1 MKYLLVDLSGKVDN
15 YDKALYQ
22 ALEKELSNE
31 KSSIQLLIPGHG
43 LIRLIP
49 NKFSQ
54 TEFIVKRLIK
64 ALEGGINYI
73 YLLLHVAF
81 KKIDTIH
88 FQWLPFVEVVGIEKY
103 ILYLLHVLSPQT
115 KVILTIHN
123 IYPHGVKSMSDSG
136 KQKYKK
142 RFRDTCRNIDNIIV
156 HTESSKMEVIKE
168 FDFVPDIISIV
179 HHGVFIPK
187 IRISKKEFLQKNKY
201 VILQFGLQTYYKG
214 TDILVDAVN
223 LLPAEYSEKIETR
236 IVGGVGESYLQELKG
251 KDSNSLIHWKSYFL
265 SNDELY
271 EEINNSDVLV
281 LPYREISQSGVLLLS
296 IAIEIT
302 ILHELGILYRS
313 MQNLSEA
320 ERYFL
325 AAYEKETDEE
335 KKYMECLSL
344 GYLYMQMGQTENA
357 RKYLMMSANSSK
369 AYTQISAYDCLYFLE
384 KDIDNFE
391 EAIVYHEL
399 ADSITN
405 AMEELNSRELIA
417 SLQKKYENEKLRNDN
432 LQMKVRYTNFILW
445 GTIAFLFV
453 VACMCYYYYKNRNN
467 KKKIA
472 EIELQIQENEEE
484 IERYQQEI
492 EDIQISKD
500 QVLKENLVLEENRT
514 KVGELNGKIV
524 LLTMQNK
531 TLSEHLKALGGEL
544 NVGISSGSFIHA
556 FRLLLAIKEG
566 TLRGKLSNEE
576 RQKLFSLFDLIYW
589 NYVSRLLERAPTL
602 TKHDLEICCFLKFGL
617 SHEELSCIFH
627 TTSDSVTR
635 AKGRLKGRLGISPQD
650 DLDLF
655 LKEF

>member
-1 MKYLLVDLSGKVDN
+1 MKTSFSIRIAFFFILSFLAVSCHRDTDALNMTFSKVEKCMDLCPDSALNLLKGIHDPEKLWGESQATYALLMTQAMDKN
-15 YDKALYQ
+15 YMKFSSDSLIALALNYYTITQTSPIMYAKALFYHGRVMLELDKEEEALKSFLAAKDVYERTKDHKMLALIAEEVGMINRKQ
-22 ALEKELSNE
+22 DLYDDALTNFREALTTYKQLKDSLSVISASLNIARVYLFKSEWDSCSLYYNNALE
-31 KSSIQLLIPGHG
+31 IA
-43 LIRLIP
+43 
-49 NKFSQ
+49 
-54 TEFIVKRLIK
+54 V
-64 ALEGGINYI
+64 
-73 YLLLHVAF
+73 
-81 KKIDTIH
+81 
-88 FQWLPFVEVVGIEKY
+88 
-103 ILYLLHVLSPQT
+103 
-115 KVILTIHN
+115 
-123 IYPHGVKSMSDSG
+123 
-136 KQKYKK
+136 
-142 RFRDTCRNIDNIIV
+142 
-156 HTESSKMEVIKE
+156 
-168 FDFVPDIISIV
+168 
-179 HHGVFIPK
+179 
-187 IRISKKEFLQKNKY
+187 QKN
-201 VILQFGLQTYYKG
+201 
-214 TDILVDAVN
+214 
-223 LLPAEYSEKIETR
+223 
-236 IVGGVGESYLQELKG
+236 YL
-251 KDSNSLIHWKSYFL
+251 S
-265 SNDELY
+265 
-271 EEINNSDVLV
+271 
-281 LPYREISQSGVLLLS
+281 
-296 IAIEIT
+296 EIT

-357 RKYLMMSANSSK
+357 RKYLIMSANSSK
-369 AYTQISAYDCLYFLE
+369 AYAQISAYDCLYFLE

-500 QVLKENLVLEENRT
+500 QVLKENLMLEENRT

-531 TLSEHLKALGGEL
+531 TLSEHLKELGGEL
-544 NVGISSGSFIHA
+544 NVGISSGSFYTCISA
-556 FRLLLAIKEG
+556 SIGNK
-566 TLRGKLSNEE
+566 RG
-576 RQKLFSLFDLIYW
+576 DLK
-589 NYVSRLLERAPTL
+589 RKT
-602 TKHDLEICCFLKFGL
+602 F
-617 SHEELSCIFH
+617 
-627 TTSDSVTR
+627 
-635 AKGRLKGRLGISPQD
+635 
-650 DLDLF
+650 
-655 LKEF
+655 

>member
-1 MKYLLVDLSGKVDN
+1 MKTPF
-15 YDKALYQ
+15 
-22 ALEKELSNE
+22 
-31 KSSIQLLIPGHG
+31 SIRIT
-43 LIRLIP
+43 
-49 NKFSQ
+49 F
-54 TEFIVKRLIK
+54 F
-64 ALEGGINYI
+64 
-73 YLLLHVAF
+73 F
-81 KKIDTIH
+81 
-88 FQWLPFVEVVGIEKY
+88 F
-103 ILYLLHVLSPQT
+103 
-115 KVILTIHN
+115 
-123 IYPHGVKSMSDSG
+123 
-136 KQKYKK
+136 
-142 RFRDTCRNIDNIIV
+142 
-156 HTESSKMEVIKE
+156 
-168 FDFVPDIISIV
+168 ISI
-179 HHGVFIPK
+179 
-187 IRISKKEFLQKNKY
+187 L
-201 VILQFGLQTYYKG
+201 
-214 TDILVDAVN
+214 AV
-223 LLPAEYSEKIETR
+223 SCHR
-236 IVGGVGESYLQELKG
+236 
-251 KDSNSLIHWKSYFL
+251 D
-265 SNDELY
+265 
-271 EEINNSDVLV
+271 SDVLKMTFSKV
-281 LPYREISQSGVLLLS
+281 EKCMDLCPDSALNILKGIPDPEKLRGESQATYALLMTQAMDKNYMKFSSDSLIDLALNYYTITQNKPIMYAKTLFYHGRVMLELDKEEEALKSFLAAKDIYERNQNLKMLALIIEEIGMINRRQELYDDALSNFREALAIHKQVKDSLGIISVSQNIARVYLFKSQWDSCSFYYNNALDITVRKNLPEIS
-296 IAIEIT
+296 

-313 MQNLSEA
+313 MQELPEA

-325 AAYEKETDEE
+325 AAYEKEADEE

-357 RKYLMMSANSSK
+357 RKYLKMSAKSSK
-369 AYTQISAYDCLYFLE
+369 AYTQISAFDCLYFLE

-405 AMEELNSRELIA
+405 AMEEINSRELIA

-472 EIELQIQENEEE
+472 EIELQIQDNEEE
-484 IERYQQEI
+484 IERYRQEI

-500 QVLKENLVLEENRT
+500 LMLEENRT

-531 TLSEHLKALGGEL
+531 TLSEHLKERGGEL

-589 NYVSRLLERAPTL
+589 NYVSRLLDRAPTL

-617 SHEELSCIFH
+617 THEELSCIFH
-627 TTSDSVTR
+627 TTPDSVTR

-650 DLDLF
+650 DLDSF

>member
-1 MKYLLVDLSGKVDN
+1 MKTSFSIRIAFFFILSFLAVSCHRDTDALNMTFSKVEKCMDLCPDSALNLLKGIPEPEKLWGESQATYALLMTQAMDKN
-15 YDKALYQ
+15 YMKFSSDSLIALALNYYTITQTSPIMYAKALFYHGRVMLELDKEEEALKSFLAAKDVYERTKDHKMLALIAEEVGMINRKQ
-22 ALEKELSNE
+22 DLYDDALTNFREALTTYKQLKDSLSVISASLNIARVYLFKSEWDSCSLYYNNALE
-31 KSSIQLLIPGHG
+31 IA
-43 LIRLIP
+43 
-49 NKFSQ
+49 
-54 TEFIVKRLIK
+54 V
-64 ALEGGINYI
+64 
-73 YLLLHVAF
+73 
-81 KKIDTIH
+81 
-88 FQWLPFVEVVGIEKY
+88 
-103 ILYLLHVLSPQT
+103 
-115 KVILTIHN
+115 
-123 IYPHGVKSMSDSG
+123 
-136 KQKYKK
+136 
-142 RFRDTCRNIDNIIV
+142 
-156 HTESSKMEVIKE
+156 
-168 FDFVPDIISIV
+168 
-179 HHGVFIPK
+179 
-187 IRISKKEFLQKNKY
+187 QKN
-201 VILQFGLQTYYKG
+201 
-214 TDILVDAVN
+214 
-223 LLPAEYSEKIETR
+223 
-236 IVGGVGESYLQELKG
+236 YL
-251 KDSNSLIHWKSYFL
+251 S
-265 SNDELY
+265 
-271 EEINNSDVLV
+271 
-281 LPYREISQSGVLLLS
+281 
-296 IAIEIT
+296 EIT

-531 TLSEHLKALGGEL
+531 TLSEHLKELGGEL

>member
-1 MKYLLVDLSGKVDN
+1 MKTSFSIRIAFFFILSFLAVSCHRDTDALNMTFSKVEKCMDLCPDSALNLLKGIHDPEKLWGESQATYALLMTQAMDKN
-15 YDKALYQ
+15 YMKFSSDSLIALALNYYTITQTSPIMYAKALFYHGRVMLELDKEEEALKSFLAAKDVYERTKDHKMLALIAEEVGMINRKQ
-22 ALEKELSNE
+22 DLYDDALTNFREALTTYKQLKDSLSVISASLNIARVYLFKSEWDSCSLYYNNALE
-31 KSSIQLLIPGHG
+31 IA
-43 LIRLIP
+43 
-49 NKFSQ
+49 
-54 TEFIVKRLIK
+54 V
-64 ALEGGINYI
+64 
-73 YLLLHVAF
+73 
-81 KKIDTIH
+81 
-88 FQWLPFVEVVGIEKY
+88 
-103 ILYLLHVLSPQT
+103 
-115 KVILTIHN
+115 
-123 IYPHGVKSMSDSG
+123 
-136 KQKYKK
+136 
-142 RFRDTCRNIDNIIV
+142 
-156 HTESSKMEVIKE
+156 
-168 FDFVPDIISIV
+168 
-179 HHGVFIPK
+179 
-187 IRISKKEFLQKNKY
+187 QKN
-201 VILQFGLQTYYKG
+201 
-214 TDILVDAVN
+214 
-223 LLPAEYSEKIETR
+223 
-236 IVGGVGESYLQELKG
+236 YL
-251 KDSNSLIHWKSYFL
+251 S
-265 SNDELY
+265 
-271 EEINNSDVLV
+271 
-281 LPYREISQSGVLLLS
+281 
-296 IAIEIT
+296 EIT

-357 RKYLMMSANSSK
+357 RKHLIMSANSSK

-500 QVLKENLVLEENRT
+500 QVLKENLMLEENRT

-531 TLSEHLKALGGEL
+531 TLSEHLKELGGEL

>member
-1 MKYLLVDLSGKVDN
+1 MKTSLSIRIAFFFILSFLAVSCHRDSDALNMTFSKVEKCMDLCPDSALNLLKGIPDSEKLRGKSQATYALLMTQAMDKNYMKFSSDSLIALALNYYTIIQTPPVMYAKTLFYHGRVMLELDKEEEALKSFLAAKDIYERTKDYKMLALIIEEIGMINRRQELYGDALSNFREALDIHKQLKDSLGIISVSQNIARVYLFKSQWDSCSFYYN
-15 YDKALYQ
+15 N
-22 ALEKELSNE
+22 ALEIAVRKNLS
-31 KSSIQLLIPGHG
+31 
-43 LIRLIP
+43 
-49 NKFSQ
+49 
-54 TEFIVKRLIK
+54 
-64 ALEGGINYI
+64 
-73 YLLLHVAF
+73 
-81 KKIDTIH
+81 
-88 FQWLPFVEVVGIEKY
+88 
-103 ILYLLHVLSPQT
+103 
-115 KVILTIHN
+115 
-123 IYPHGVKSMSDSG
+123 
-136 KQKYKK
+136 
-142 RFRDTCRNIDNIIV
+142 
-156 HTESSKMEVIKE
+156 
-168 FDFVPDIISIV
+168 
-179 HHGVFIPK
+179 
-187 IRISKKEFLQKNKY
+187 
-201 VILQFGLQTYYKG
+201 
-214 TDILVDAVN
+214 
-223 LLPAEYSEKIETR
+223 
-236 IVGGVGESYLQELKG
+236 
-251 KDSNSLIHWKSYFL
+251 
-265 SNDELY
+265 
-271 EEINNSDVLV
+271 
-281 LPYREISQSGVLLLS
+281 EIS
-296 IAIEIT
+296 

-313 MQNLSEA
+313 MQELPEA

-344 GYLYMQMGQTENA
+344 GYLYMQMGQIENA
-357 RKYLMMSANSSK
+357 RKYLKMSAKSSK
-369 AYTQISAYDCLYFLE
+369 AYTQISAFDCLYFLE

-405 AMEELNSRELIA
+405 AMEEINSRELIA
-417 SLQKKYENEKLRNDN
+417 SLQKKYENEKLQNDN
-432 LQMKVRYTNFILW
+432 LHMKVRYTNFMLW

-472 EIELQIQENEEE
+472 EIELQIRENEEE

-492 EDIQISKD
+492 EGIQISKD
-500 QVLKENLVLEENRT
+500 QVLKENLMLEENRT

-531 TLSEHLKALGGEL
+531 TLSEHLKELGGEL

-617 SHEELSCIFH
+617 SHEELSRIFH

-635 AKGRLKGRLGISPQD
+635 AKGRLKGRLGIPPQD

>member
-1 MKYLLVDLSGKVDN
+1 MDLCPDSALNLLKGIHDPEKLWGESQATYALLMTQAMDKNYMKFSSDSLIALALN
-15 YDKALYQ
+15 YYTITQTSPIMYAKALFYHGRVMLELDKEEEALKSFLAAKDVYERTKDHKMLALIAEEVGMINRKQ
-22 ALEKELSNE
+22 DLCDDALTNFREALTTYKQLKDSLSVISASLNIARVYLFKSEWDSCSLYYNNALE
-31 KSSIQLLIPGHG
+31 IA
-43 LIRLIP
+43 
-49 NKFSQ
+49 
-54 TEFIVKRLIK
+54 V
-64 ALEGGINYI
+64 
-73 YLLLHVAF
+73 
-81 KKIDTIH
+81 
-88 FQWLPFVEVVGIEKY
+88 
-103 ILYLLHVLSPQT
+103 
-115 KVILTIHN
+115 
-123 IYPHGVKSMSDSG
+123 
-136 KQKYKK
+136 
-142 RFRDTCRNIDNIIV
+142 
-156 HTESSKMEVIKE
+156 
-168 FDFVPDIISIV
+168 
-179 HHGVFIPK
+179 
-187 IRISKKEFLQKNKY
+187 QKN
-201 VILQFGLQTYYKG
+201 
-214 TDILVDAVN
+214 
-223 LLPAEYSEKIETR
+223 
-236 IVGGVGESYLQELKG
+236 YL
-251 KDSNSLIHWKSYFL
+251 S
-265 SNDELY
+265 
-271 EEINNSDVLV
+271 
-281 LPYREISQSGVLLLS
+281 
-296 IAIEIT
+296 EIT

-357 RKYLMMSANSSK
+357 RKYLIMSANSSK

-500 QVLKENLVLEENRT
+500 QVLKENLMLEENRT

-531 TLSEHLKALGGEL
+531 TLSEHLKELGGEL

-650 DLDLF
+650 DLELF

>member
-1 MKYLLVDLSGKVDN
+1 MKTSFSIRIAFFFILSFLIVSCHRDMDALNMTFSNVEKCMDLCPDSALNLLKGIPEPEKLWGESQATYALLMTQAMDKN
-15 YDKALYQ
+15 YMKFSSDSLIALALNYYTITQTSPVMYAKALFYHGRVMLELDKEEEALIFFLAAKDIYERTKDHKMLALIAEEVGMINRKQ
-22 ALEKELSNE
+22 DLYDDALTNFREALTTYKQLKDSLSVISASLNIARVYLFKSEWDSCSLYYNNALE
-31 KSSIQLLIPGHG
+31 IA
-43 LIRLIP
+43 
-49 NKFSQ
+49 
-54 TEFIVKRLIK
+54 V
-64 ALEGGINYI
+64 
-73 YLLLHVAF
+73 
-81 KKIDTIH
+81 
-88 FQWLPFVEVVGIEKY
+88 
-103 ILYLLHVLSPQT
+103 
-115 KVILTIHN
+115 
-123 IYPHGVKSMSDSG
+123 
-136 KQKYKK
+136 
-142 RFRDTCRNIDNIIV
+142 
-156 HTESSKMEVIKE
+156 
-168 FDFVPDIISIV
+168 
-179 HHGVFIPK
+179 
-187 IRISKKEFLQKNKY
+187 QKN
-201 VILQFGLQTYYKG
+201 
-214 TDILVDAVN
+214 
-223 LLPAEYSEKIETR
+223 
-236 IVGGVGESYLQELKG
+236 YL
-251 KDSNSLIHWKSYFL
+251 S
-265 SNDELY
+265 
-271 EEINNSDVLV
+271 
-281 LPYREISQSGVLLLS
+281 
-296 IAIEIT
+296 EIT

-531 TLSEHLKALGGEL
+531 TLSEHLKELGGEL

>member
-1 MKYLLVDLSGKVDN
+1 MDLCPDSALNLLKGIPDPEKLRGKSQATYALLMTQAMDKNYMKFSSDSLIALALNYYTIIQTPPVMYAKTLFYHGRVMLELDKEEEALKSFLAAKDIYERTKDYKMLALIIEEIGMINRRQELYGDALSNFREALDIHKQLKDSLGIISVSQNIARVYLFKSQWDSCSFYYN
-15 YDKALYQ
+15 N
-22 ALEKELSNE
+22 ALEIAVRKNLS
-31 KSSIQLLIPGHG
+31 
-43 LIRLIP
+43 
-49 NKFSQ
+49 
-54 TEFIVKRLIK
+54 
-64 ALEGGINYI
+64 
-73 YLLLHVAF
+73 
-81 KKIDTIH
+81 
-88 FQWLPFVEVVGIEKY
+88 
-103 ILYLLHVLSPQT
+103 
-115 KVILTIHN
+115 
-123 IYPHGVKSMSDSG
+123 
-136 KQKYKK
+136 
-142 RFRDTCRNIDNIIV
+142 
-156 HTESSKMEVIKE
+156 
-168 FDFVPDIISIV
+168 
-179 HHGVFIPK
+179 
-187 IRISKKEFLQKNKY
+187 
-201 VILQFGLQTYYKG
+201 
-214 TDILVDAVN
+214 
-223 LLPAEYSEKIETR
+223 
-236 IVGGVGESYLQELKG
+236 
-251 KDSNSLIHWKSYFL
+251 
-265 SNDELY
+265 
-271 EEINNSDVLV
+271 
-281 LPYREISQSGVLLLS
+281 EIS
-296 IAIEIT
+296 

-313 MQNLSEA
+313 MQELPEA

-344 GYLYMQMGQTENA
+344 GYLYMQMGQIENA
-357 RKYLMMSANSSK
+357 RKYLKMSAKSSK
-369 AYTQISAYDCLYFLE
+369 AYTQISAFDCLYFLE

-405 AMEELNSRELIA
+405 AMEEINSRELIA
-417 SLQKKYENEKLRNDN
+417 SLQKKYENEKLQNDN
-432 LQMKVRYTNFILW
+432 LHMKVRYTNFMLW

-472 EIELQIQENEEE
+472 EIESQIRENEEE

-492 EDIQISKD
+492 EGIQISKD
-500 QVLKENLVLEENRT
+500 QVLKENLMLEENRT

-531 TLSEHLKALGGEL
+531 TLSEHLKELGGEL

-617 SHEELSCIFH
+617 SHEELSRIFH

-635 AKGRLKGRLGISPQD
+635 AKGRLKGRLGIPPQD

>member
-1 MKYLLVDLSGKVDN
+1 MKTSFSIRIAFFFILSFLAVSCHRDTDALNMTFSKVEKCMDLCPDSALNLLKGIHDPEKLWGESQATYALLMTQAMDKN
-15 YDKALYQ
+15 YMKFSSDSLIALALNYYTITQTSPIMYAKALFYHGRVMLELDKEEEALKSFLAAKDVYERTKDHKMLALIAEEVGMINRKQ
-22 ALEKELSNE
+22 DLYDDALTNFREALTTYKQLKDSLSVISASLNIARVYLFKSEWDSCSLYYNNALE
-31 KSSIQLLIPGHG
+31 IA
-43 LIRLIP
+43 
-49 NKFSQ
+49 
-54 TEFIVKRLIK
+54 V
-64 ALEGGINYI
+64 
-73 YLLLHVAF
+73 
-81 KKIDTIH
+81 
-88 FQWLPFVEVVGIEKY
+88 
-103 ILYLLHVLSPQT
+103 
-115 KVILTIHN
+115 
-123 IYPHGVKSMSDSG
+123 
-136 KQKYKK
+136 
-142 RFRDTCRNIDNIIV
+142 
-156 HTESSKMEVIKE
+156 
-168 FDFVPDIISIV
+168 
-179 HHGVFIPK
+179 
-187 IRISKKEFLQKNKY
+187 QKN
-201 VILQFGLQTYYKG
+201 
-214 TDILVDAVN
+214 
-223 LLPAEYSEKIETR
+223 
-236 IVGGVGESYLQELKG
+236 YL
-251 KDSNSLIHWKSYFL
+251 S
-265 SNDELY
+265 
-271 EEINNSDVLV
+271 
-281 LPYREISQSGVLLLS
+281 
-296 IAIEIT
+296 EIT

-357 RKYLMMSANSSK
+357 RKYLIMSANSSK

-500 QVLKENLVLEENRT
+500 QVLKENLMLEENRT

-531 TLSEHLKALGGEL
+531 TLPEHLKELGGEL

>member
-1 MKYLLVDLSGKVDN
+1 MKTSFSIRIAFFFILSFLIVSCHRDMDALNMTFSNVEKCMDLCPDSALNLLKGIPEPEKLWGESQATYALLMTQAMDKN
-15 YDKALYQ
+15 YMKFSSDSLIALALNYYTITQTSPVMYAKALFYHGRVMLELDKEEEALKFFLAAKDIYERTKDHKMLALIAEEVGMINRKQ
-22 ALEKELSNE
+22 DLYDDALTNFREALTTYKQLKDSLSVISASLNIARVYLFKSEWDSCSLYYNNALE
-31 KSSIQLLIPGHG
+31 IA
-43 LIRLIP
+43 
-49 NKFSQ
+49 
-54 TEFIVKRLIK
+54 V
-64 ALEGGINYI
+64 
-73 YLLLHVAF
+73 
-81 KKIDTIH
+81 
-88 FQWLPFVEVVGIEKY
+88 
-103 ILYLLHVLSPQT
+103 
-115 KVILTIHN
+115 
-123 IYPHGVKSMSDSG
+123 
-136 KQKYKK
+136 
-142 RFRDTCRNIDNIIV
+142 
-156 HTESSKMEVIKE
+156 
-168 FDFVPDIISIV
+168 
-179 HHGVFIPK
+179 
-187 IRISKKEFLQKNKY
+187 QKN
-201 VILQFGLQTYYKG
+201 
-214 TDILVDAVN
+214 
-223 LLPAEYSEKIETR
+223 
-236 IVGGVGESYLQELKG
+236 YL
-251 KDSNSLIHWKSYFL
+251 S
-265 SNDELY
+265 
-271 EEINNSDVLV
+271 
-281 LPYREISQSGVLLLS
+281 
-296 IAIEIT
+296 EIT

-635 AKGRLKGRLGISPQD
+635 AKGRLKGRLGVSPQD
-650 DLDLF
+650 DLDTF

>member
-1 MKYLLVDLSGKVDN
+1 MKTSFSIRIAFFFILSFLAVSCHRDTDALNMTFSKVEKCMDLCPDSALNLLKGIHDPEKLWGESQATYALLMTQAMDKN
-15 YDKALYQ
+15 YMKFSSDSLIALALNYYTITQTSPIMYAKALFYHGRVMLELDKEEEALKSFLAAKDVYERTKDHKMLALIAEEVGMINRKQ
-22 ALEKELSNE
+22 DLYDDALTNFREALTTYKQLKDSLSVISASLNIARVYLFKSEWDSCSLYYNNALE
-31 KSSIQLLIPGHG
+31 IA
-43 LIRLIP
+43 
-49 NKFSQ
+49 
-54 TEFIVKRLIK
+54 V
-64 ALEGGINYI
+64 
-73 YLLLHVAF
+73 
-81 KKIDTIH
+81 
-88 FQWLPFVEVVGIEKY
+88 
-103 ILYLLHVLSPQT
+103 
-115 KVILTIHN
+115 
-123 IYPHGVKSMSDSG
+123 
-136 KQKYKK
+136 
-142 RFRDTCRNIDNIIV
+142 
-156 HTESSKMEVIKE
+156 
-168 FDFVPDIISIV
+168 
-179 HHGVFIPK
+179 
-187 IRISKKEFLQKNKY
+187 QKN
-201 VILQFGLQTYYKG
+201 
-214 TDILVDAVN
+214 
-223 LLPAEYSEKIETR
+223 
-236 IVGGVGESYLQELKG
+236 YL
-251 KDSNSLIHWKSYFL
+251 S
-265 SNDELY
+265 
-271 EEINNSDVLV
+271 
-281 LPYREISQSGVLLLS
+281 
-296 IAIEIT
+296 EIT

-357 RKYLMMSANSSK
+357 RKYLIMSANSSK

-500 QVLKENLVLEENRT
+500 QVLKENLMLEENRT

-531 TLSEHLKALGGEL
+531 TLSEHLKELGGEL

-650 DLDLF
+650 DLELF

>member
-1 MKYLLVDLSGKVDN
+1 MKTSFSIRIAFFFILSFLAVSCHRDTDALNMTFSKVEKCMDLCPDSALNLLKGIHDPEKLWGESQATYALLMTQAMDKN
-15 YDKALYQ
+15 YMKFSSDSLIALALNYYTKTQTSPVMYAKALFYHGRVMLELDKEEEALKSFLAAKDVYERTKDHKMLALIAEEVGMINRKQ
-22 ALEKELSNE
+22 DLYDDALTNFREALTTYKQLKDSLSVISASLNIARVYLFKSEWDSCSLYYNNALE
-31 KSSIQLLIPGHG
+31 IA
-43 LIRLIP
+43 
-49 NKFSQ
+49 
-54 TEFIVKRLIK
+54 V
-64 ALEGGINYI
+64 
-73 YLLLHVAF
+73 
-81 KKIDTIH
+81 
-88 FQWLPFVEVVGIEKY
+88 
-103 ILYLLHVLSPQT
+103 
-115 KVILTIHN
+115 
-123 IYPHGVKSMSDSG
+123 
-136 KQKYKK
+136 
-142 RFRDTCRNIDNIIV
+142 
-156 HTESSKMEVIKE
+156 
-168 FDFVPDIISIV
+168 
-179 HHGVFIPK
+179 
-187 IRISKKEFLQKNKY
+187 QKN
-201 VILQFGLQTYYKG
+201 
-214 TDILVDAVN
+214 
-223 LLPAEYSEKIETR
+223 
-236 IVGGVGESYLQELKG
+236 YL
-251 KDSNSLIHWKSYFL
+251 S
-265 SNDELY
+265 
-271 EEINNSDVLV
+271 
-281 LPYREISQSGVLLLS
+281 
-296 IAIEIT
+296 EIT

-357 RKYLMMSANSSK
+357 RKYLIMSANSSK

-500 QVLKENLVLEENRT
+500 QVLKENLMLEENRT

-531 TLSEHLKALGGEL
+531 TLSEHLKELGGEL

-650 DLDLF
+650 DLELF

>member
-1 MKYLLVDLSGKVDN
+1 MKTPF
-15 YDKALYQ
+15 
-22 ALEKELSNE
+22 
-31 KSSIQLLIPGHG
+31 SIRIT
-43 LIRLIP
+43 
-49 NKFSQ
+49 F
-54 TEFIVKRLIK
+54 F
-64 ALEGGINYI
+64 
-73 YLLLHVAF
+73 F
-81 KKIDTIH
+81 
-88 FQWLPFVEVVGIEKY
+88 F
-103 ILYLLHVLSPQT
+103 
-115 KVILTIHN
+115 
-123 IYPHGVKSMSDSG
+123 
-136 KQKYKK
+136 
-142 RFRDTCRNIDNIIV
+142 
-156 HTESSKMEVIKE
+156 
-168 FDFVPDIISIV
+168 ISI
-179 HHGVFIPK
+179 
-187 IRISKKEFLQKNKY
+187 L
-201 VILQFGLQTYYKG
+201 
-214 TDILVDAVN
+214 AV
-223 LLPAEYSEKIETR
+223 SCHR
-236 IVGGVGESYLQELKG
+236 
-251 KDSNSLIHWKSYFL
+251 D
-265 SNDELY
+265 
-271 EEINNSDVLV
+271 SDVLKMTFSKV
-281 LPYREISQSGVLLLS
+281 EKCMDLCPDSALNILKGIPDPEKLRGESQATYALLMTQAMDKNYMKFSSDSLIDLALNYYTITQNKPIMYAKTLFYHGRVMLELDKEEEALKSFLAAKDIYERNQNLKMLALIIEEIGMINRRQELYDDALSNFREALAIHKQVKDSLGIISVSQNIARVYLFKSQWDSCSFYYNNALDITVRKNLPEIS
-296 IAIEIT
+296 

-313 MQNLSEA
+313 MQELPEA

-325 AAYEKETDEE
+325 AAYEKEADEE

-357 RKYLMMSANSSK
+357 RKYLKMSAKSSK
-369 AYTQISAYDCLYFLE
+369 AYTQISAFDCLYFLE

-405 AMEELNSRELIA
+405 AMEEINSRELIA

-472 EIELQIQENEEE
+472 EIELQIQDNEEE
-484 IERYQQEI
+484 IERYRQEI

-500 QVLKENLVLEENRT
+500 LMLEENRT

-531 TLSEHLKALGGEL
+531 TLSEHLKERGGEL

-589 NYVSRLLERAPTL
+589 NYVSRLLDRAPTL

-617 SHEELSCIFH
+617 THEELSCIFH
-627 TTSDSVTR
+627 TTPVYVTR

-650 DLDLF
+650 DLDSF

>member
-1 MKYLLVDLSGKVDN
+1 MKTSFSIRIAFFFILSFLIVSCHRDMDALNMTFSKVEKCMDLCPDSALNLLKGIPEPEKLWGESQATYALLMTQAMDKN
-15 YDKALYQ
+15 YMKFSSDSLIALALNYYTITQTSPVMYAKALFYHGRVMLELDKEEEALKFFLAAKDIYERTKDHKMLALIAEEVGMINRKQ
-22 ALEKELSNE
+22 DLYGDALTNFREALTTYKQLKDSLSVISASLNIARVYLFKSEWDSCSLYYNNALE
-31 KSSIQLLIPGHG
+31 IA
-43 LIRLIP
+43 
-49 NKFSQ
+49 
-54 TEFIVKRLIK
+54 V
-64 ALEGGINYI
+64 
-73 YLLLHVAF
+73 
-81 KKIDTIH
+81 
-88 FQWLPFVEVVGIEKY
+88 
-103 ILYLLHVLSPQT
+103 
-115 KVILTIHN
+115 
-123 IYPHGVKSMSDSG
+123 
-136 KQKYKK
+136 
-142 RFRDTCRNIDNIIV
+142 
-156 HTESSKMEVIKE
+156 
-168 FDFVPDIISIV
+168 
-179 HHGVFIPK
+179 
-187 IRISKKEFLQKNKY
+187 QKN
-201 VILQFGLQTYYKG
+201 
-214 TDILVDAVN
+214 
-223 LLPAEYSEKIETR
+223 
-236 IVGGVGESYLQELKG
+236 YL
-251 KDSNSLIHWKSYFL
+251 S
-265 SNDELY
+265 
-271 EEINNSDVLV
+271 
-281 LPYREISQSGVLLLS
+281 
-296 IAIEIT
+296 EIT

>member
-1 MKYLLVDLSGKVDN
+1 MKTSFSIRIAFFFILSFLIVSCHRDMDALNMTFSNVEKCMDLCPDSALNLLKGIPEPEKLWGESQATYALLMTQAMDKN
-15 YDKALYQ
+15 YMKFSSDSLIALALNYYTITQTSPVMYAKALFYHGRVMLELDKEEEALKFFLAAKDIYERTKDHKMLALIAEEVGMINRKQ
-22 ALEKELSNE
+22 DLYDDALTNFREALTTYKQLKDSLSVISASLNIARVYLFKSEWDSCSLYYNNALE
-31 KSSIQLLIPGHG
+31 IA
-43 LIRLIP
+43 
-49 NKFSQ
+49 
-54 TEFIVKRLIK
+54 V
-64 ALEGGINYI
+64 
-73 YLLLHVAF
+73 
-81 KKIDTIH
+81 
-88 FQWLPFVEVVGIEKY
+88 
-103 ILYLLHVLSPQT
+103 
-115 KVILTIHN
+115 
-123 IYPHGVKSMSDSG
+123 
-136 KQKYKK
+136 
-142 RFRDTCRNIDNIIV
+142 
-156 HTESSKMEVIKE
+156 
-168 FDFVPDIISIV
+168 
-179 HHGVFIPK
+179 
-187 IRISKKEFLQKNKY
+187 QKN
-201 VILQFGLQTYYKG
+201 
-214 TDILVDAVN
+214 
-223 LLPAEYSEKIETR
+223 
-236 IVGGVGESYLQELKG
+236 YL
-251 KDSNSLIHWKSYFL
+251 S
-265 SNDELY
+265 
-271 EEINNSDVLV
+271 
-281 LPYREISQSGVLLLS
+281 
-296 IAIEIT
+296 EIT

-357 RKYLMMSANSSK
+357 RKYLIMSANSSK

-500 QVLKENLVLEENRT
+500 QVLKENLMLEENRT

>member
-1 MKYLLVDLSGKVDN
+1 MKTSFSIRIAFFFILSFLAVSCHRDTDALNMTFSKVEKCMDLCPDSALNLLKGIHDPEKLWGESQATYALLMTRAMDKN
-15 YDKALYQ
+15 YMKFSSDSLIALALNYYTITQTSPIMYAKALFYHGRVMLELDKEEEALKSFLAAKDVYERTKDHKMLALIAEEVGMINRKQ
-22 ALEKELSNE
+22 DLYDDALTNFREALTTYKQLKDSLSVISASLNIARVYLFKSEWDSCSLYYNNALE
-31 KSSIQLLIPGHG
+31 IA
-43 LIRLIP
+43 
-49 NKFSQ
+49 
-54 TEFIVKRLIK
+54 V
-64 ALEGGINYI
+64 
-73 YLLLHVAF
+73 
-81 KKIDTIH
+81 
-88 FQWLPFVEVVGIEKY
+88 
-103 ILYLLHVLSPQT
+103 
-115 KVILTIHN
+115 
-123 IYPHGVKSMSDSG
+123 
-136 KQKYKK
+136 
-142 RFRDTCRNIDNIIV
+142 
-156 HTESSKMEVIKE
+156 
-168 FDFVPDIISIV
+168 
-179 HHGVFIPK
+179 
-187 IRISKKEFLQKNKY
+187 QKN
-201 VILQFGLQTYYKG
+201 
-214 TDILVDAVN
+214 
-223 LLPAEYSEKIETR
+223 
-236 IVGGVGESYLQELKG
+236 YL
-251 KDSNSLIHWKSYFL
+251 S
-265 SNDELY
+265 
-271 EEINNSDVLV
+271 
-281 LPYREISQSGVLLLS
+281 
-296 IAIEIT
+296 EIT

-357 RKYLMMSANSSK
+357 RKYLIMSANSSK

-500 QVLKENLVLEENRT
+500 QVLKENLMLEENRT

-531 TLSEHLKALGGEL
+531 TLSEHLKELGGEL

>member
-1 MKYLLVDLSGKVDN
+1 MKTSFSIRIAFFFILSFLAVSCHRDTDALNMTFSKVEKCMDLCPDSALNLLKGIHDPEKLWGESQATYALLMTQAMDKN
-15 YDKALYQ
+15 YMKFSSDSLIALALNYYTITQTSPIMYAKALFYHGRVMLELDKEEEALKSFLAAKDVYERTKDHKMLALIAEEVGMINRKQ
-22 ALEKELSNE
+22 DLYDDALTNFREALTTYKQLKDSLSVISASLNIARVYLFKSEWDSCSLYYNNALE
-31 KSSIQLLIPGHG
+31 IA
-43 LIRLIP
+43 
-49 NKFSQ
+49 
-54 TEFIVKRLIK
+54 V
-64 ALEGGINYI
+64 
-73 YLLLHVAF
+73 
-81 KKIDTIH
+81 
-88 FQWLPFVEVVGIEKY
+88 
-103 ILYLLHVLSPQT
+103 
-115 KVILTIHN
+115 
-123 IYPHGVKSMSDSG
+123 
-136 KQKYKK
+136 
-142 RFRDTCRNIDNIIV
+142 
-156 HTESSKMEVIKE
+156 
-168 FDFVPDIISIV
+168 
-179 HHGVFIPK
+179 
-187 IRISKKEFLQKNKY
+187 QKN
-201 VILQFGLQTYYKG
+201 
-214 TDILVDAVN
+214 
-223 LLPAEYSEKIETR
+223 
-236 IVGGVGESYLQELKG
+236 YL
-251 KDSNSLIHWKSYFL
+251 S
-265 SNDELY
+265 
-271 EEINNSDVLV
+271 
-281 LPYREISQSGVLLLS
+281 
-296 IAIEIT
+296 EIT

-357 RKYLMMSANSSK
+357 RKYLIMSANSSK

-472 EIELQIQENEEE
+472 EIELQIKENEEE

-500 QVLKENLVLEENRT
+500 QVLKENLMLEENRT

-531 TLSEHLKALGGEL
+531 TLSEHLKELGGEL

>member
-1 MKYLLVDLSGKVDN
+1 MDLCPDSALNLLKGIPEPEKLWGESQATYALLMTQAMDKNYMKFSSDSLIALALN
-15 YDKALYQ
+15 YYTITQTSPVMYAKALFYHGRVMLELDKEEEALKFFLAAKDIYERTKDHKMLALIAEEVGMINRKQ
-22 ALEKELSNE
+22 DLYDDALTNFREALTAYKQLKDSLSVISASLNIARVYLFKSEWDSCSLYYNNALE
-31 KSSIQLLIPGHG
+31 IA
-43 LIRLIP
+43 
-49 NKFSQ
+49 
-54 TEFIVKRLIK
+54 V
-64 ALEGGINYI
+64 
-73 YLLLHVAF
+73 
-81 KKIDTIH
+81 
-88 FQWLPFVEVVGIEKY
+88 
-103 ILYLLHVLSPQT
+103 
-115 KVILTIHN
+115 
-123 IYPHGVKSMSDSG
+123 
-136 KQKYKK
+136 
-142 RFRDTCRNIDNIIV
+142 
-156 HTESSKMEVIKE
+156 
-168 FDFVPDIISIV
+168 
-179 HHGVFIPK
+179 
-187 IRISKKEFLQKNKY
+187 QKN
-201 VILQFGLQTYYKG
+201 
-214 TDILVDAVN
+214 
-223 LLPAEYSEKIETR
+223 
-236 IVGGVGESYLQELKG
+236 YL
-251 KDSNSLIHWKSYFL
+251 S
-265 SNDELY
+265 
-271 EEINNSDVLV
+271 
-281 LPYREISQSGVLLLS
+281 
-296 IAIEIT
+296 EIT

-484 IERYQQEI
+484 IERYQQRT

-531 TLSEHLKALGGEL
+531 TLSEHLKELGGEL
-544 NVGISSGSFIHA
+544 NVGISSVSFIHA

>member
-1 MKYLLVDLSGKVDN
+1 MKTSFSIRIAFFFILSFLAVSCHRDTDALNMTFSKVEKCMDLCPDSALNLLKGIHDPEKLWGESQATYALLMTQAMDKN
-15 YDKALYQ
+15 YMKFSSDSLIALALNYYTITQTSPIMYAKALFYHGRVMLELDKEEEALKSFLAAKDVYERTKDHKMLALIAEEVGMINRKQ
-22 ALEKELSNE
+22 DLYDDALTNFREALTTYKQLKDSLSVISASLNIARVYLFKSEWDSCSLYYNNALE
-31 KSSIQLLIPGHG
+31 IA
-43 LIRLIP
+43 
-49 NKFSQ
+49 
-54 TEFIVKRLIK
+54 V
-64 ALEGGINYI
+64 
-73 YLLLHVAF
+73 
-81 KKIDTIH
+81 
-88 FQWLPFVEVVGIEKY
+88 
-103 ILYLLHVLSPQT
+103 
-115 KVILTIHN
+115 
-123 IYPHGVKSMSDSG
+123 
-136 KQKYKK
+136 
-142 RFRDTCRNIDNIIV
+142 
-156 HTESSKMEVIKE
+156 
-168 FDFVPDIISIV
+168 
-179 HHGVFIPK
+179 
-187 IRISKKEFLQKNKY
+187 QKN
-201 VILQFGLQTYYKG
+201 
-214 TDILVDAVN
+214 
-223 LLPAEYSEKIETR
+223 
-236 IVGGVGESYLQELKG
+236 YL
-251 KDSNSLIHWKSYFL
+251 S
-265 SNDELY
+265 
-271 EEINNSDVLV
+271 
-281 LPYREISQSGVLLLS
+281 
-296 IAIEIT
+296 EIT

-357 RKYLMMSANSSK
+357 RKYLIMSANSSK

-500 QVLKENLVLEENRT
+500 QVLKENLMLEENRT

-531 TLSEHLKALGGEL
+531 TLSEHLKELGGEL

>member
-1 MKYLLVDLSGKVDN
+1 MKTSFSIRIAFFFILSFLAVSCHRDTDALNMTFSKVEKCMDLCPDSALNLLKGIHDPEKLWGESQATYALLMTQAMDKN
-15 YDKALYQ
+15 YMKFSSDSLIALALNYYTITQTSPVMYAKALFYHGRVMLELDKEEEALKSFLAAKDVYERTKDHKMLALIAEEVGMINRKQ
-22 ALEKELSNE
+22 DLYDDALTNFREALTTYKQLKDSLSVISASLNIARVYLFKSEWDSCSLYYNNALE
-31 KSSIQLLIPGHG
+31 IA
-43 LIRLIP
+43 
-49 NKFSQ
+49 
-54 TEFIVKRLIK
+54 V
-64 ALEGGINYI
+64 
-73 YLLLHVAF
+73 
-81 KKIDTIH
+81 
-88 FQWLPFVEVVGIEKY
+88 
-103 ILYLLHVLSPQT
+103 
-115 KVILTIHN
+115 
-123 IYPHGVKSMSDSG
+123 
-136 KQKYKK
+136 
-142 RFRDTCRNIDNIIV
+142 
-156 HTESSKMEVIKE
+156 
-168 FDFVPDIISIV
+168 
-179 HHGVFIPK
+179 
-187 IRISKKEFLQKNKY
+187 QKN
-201 VILQFGLQTYYKG
+201 
-214 TDILVDAVN
+214 
-223 LLPAEYSEKIETR
+223 
-236 IVGGVGESYLQELKG
+236 YL
-251 KDSNSLIHWKSYFL
+251 S
-265 SNDELY
+265 
-271 EEINNSDVLV
+271 
-281 LPYREISQSGVLLLS
+281 
-296 IAIEIT
+296 EIT

-357 RKYLMMSANSSK
+357 RKYLIMSANSSK

-531 TLSEHLKALGGEL
+531 TLSEHLKELGGEL

>member
-1 MKYLLVDLSGKVDN
+1 MKTLF
-15 YDKALYQ
+15 A
-22 ALEKELSNE
+22 
-31 KSSIQLLIPGHG
+31 
-43 LIRLIP
+43 IRI
-49 NKFSQ
+49 
-54 TEFIVKRLIK
+54 
-64 ALEGGINYI
+64 
-73 YLLLHVAF
+73 AF
-81 KKIDTIH
+81 
-88 FQWLPFVEVVGIEKY
+88 FF
-103 ILYLLHVLSPQT
+103 
-115 KVILTIHN
+115 
-123 IYPHGVKSMSDSG
+123 
-136 KQKYKK
+136 
-142 RFRDTCRNIDNIIV
+142 F
-156 HTESSKMEVIKE
+156 
-168 FDFVPDIISIV
+168 ISI
-179 HHGVFIPK
+179 
-187 IRISKKEFLQKNKY
+187 L
-201 VILQFGLQTYYKG
+201 
-214 TDILVDAVN
+214 AV
-223 LLPAEYSEKIETR
+223 SCHR
-236 IVGGVGESYLQELKG
+236 
-251 KDSNSLIHWKSYFL
+251 D
-265 SNDELY
+265 
-271 EEINNSDVLV
+271 SDVLKMTFSKV
-281 LPYREISQSGVLLLS
+281 EKCMDLCPDSALNILKGIPDPEKLRGESQATYALLMTQAMDKNYMKFSSDSLIDLALNYYTITQNKPIMYAKTLFYHGRVMLELDKEEEALKSFLAAKDIYERNQNLKMLALIIEEIGMINRRQELYDDALSNFREALAIHKQVKDSLGIISVSQNIARVYLFKSQWDSCSFYYNNALDITVRKNLPEIS
-296 IAIEIT
+296 

-313 MQNLSEA
+313 MQELPEA

-325 AAYEKETDEE
+325 AAYEKEADEE

-357 RKYLMMSANSSK
+357 RKYLKMSAKSSK
-369 AYTQISAYDCLYFLE
+369 AYTQISAFDCLYFLE

-405 AMEELNSRELIA
+405 AMEEINSRELIA

-472 EIELQIQENEEE
+472 EIELQIQDNEEE
-484 IERYQQEI
+484 IERYRQEI

-500 QVLKENLVLEENRT
+500 LMLEENRT

-531 TLSEHLKALGGEL
+531 TLSEHLKERGGEL

-589 NYVSRLLERAPTL
+589 NYVSRLLDRAPTL

-617 SHEELSCIFH
+617 THEELSCIFH
-627 TTSDSVTR
+627 TTPDSVTR

-650 DLDLF
+650 DLDSF